1 MNDLKNIPWNIIED
15 VDDIDDSVFLLEK
28 LFKEVADQHAPIKSK
43 RAKGNR
49 SPWVTEKLSDIRCD
63 RDYHLKKAHII
74 KTKYHW
80 NMYRKLCNHAN
91 AEERKLKSDYI
102 VLPTL

>member
-49 SPWVTEKLSDIRCD
+49 SPWVTAKLSDIRRD
-63 RDYHLKKAHII
+63 RDSSKKGS
-74 KTKYHW
+74 Y
-80 NMYRKLCNHAN
+80 Y
-91 AEERKLKSDYI
+91 
-102 VLPTL
+102 